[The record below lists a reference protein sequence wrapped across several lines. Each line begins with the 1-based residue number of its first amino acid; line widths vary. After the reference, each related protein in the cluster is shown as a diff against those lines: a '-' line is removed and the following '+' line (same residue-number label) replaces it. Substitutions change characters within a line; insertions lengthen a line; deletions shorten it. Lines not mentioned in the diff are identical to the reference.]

1 MGCAV
6 SVSRYNNPLHEN
18 DNELNISVQRSN
30 KIHNKNNKIY
40 KRSNKIP
47 HYKKQNTLIINT
59 KWSNVI

>member
-18 DNELNISVQRSN
+18 DNELSISVKKSN
-30 KIHNKNNKIY
+30 KIR

-59 KWSNVI
+59 KWANVI

>member
-18 DNELNISVQRSN
+18 DNELSISVKKSN
-30 KIHNKNNKIY
+30 KIHKKN
-40 KRSNKIP
+40 NKIP

-59 KWSNVI
+59 KWANVI

>member
-18 DNELNISVQRSN
+18 DNELSISV
-30 KIHNKNNKIY
+30 KK
-40 KRSNKIP
+40 SNKIP

-59 KWSNVI
+59 KWANVI